1 MKLNIN
7 SVLKLNVNASMGMA
21 MNYAIPLLICA
32 FWSRVDHMVTVS
44 QSIKHLNATVI
55 RIGREQTVQQRFSIV
70 EGSEMISI
78 RVMNGME
85 FVKKVKSLMVLGQE
99 SVSASLV
106 GLVHSA
112 MKMKMNAKL
121 VLMRMVFK
129 MMFERWRFPPIN
141 LKHHIENL
149 FISVTLLMV
158 SASMNMDHINVN
170 VKKDLFLIQPIA
182 RLVLILTSVTWAMA
196 DVRTNQKADVLILK
210 ALINA
215 IVMTDISLI

>member
-32 FWSRVDHMVTVS
+32 FWSRVDLMATVS
-44 QSIKHLNATVI
+44 QNIKHLNATVI

-70 EGSEMISI
+70 EESEMISI

-85 FVKKVKSLMVLGQE
+85 FAKKVKSLMVLGQE

-121 VLMRMVFK
+121 VLMRMVFQI
-129 MMFERWRFPPIN
+129 MLERWRFPPI
-141 LKHHIENL
+141 K
-149 FISVTLLMV
+149 
-158 SASMNMDHINVN
+158 
-170 VKKDLFLIQPIA
+170 
-182 RLVLILTSVTWAMA
+182 TS
-196 DVRTNQKADVLILK
+196 D
-210 ALINA
+210 
-215 IVMTDISLI
+215 